1 MEWGAPR
8 KRNAPTG
15 HLTGRVPLSLAFPDG
30 TQPRP
35 GHQLYPGGGR
45 HRRPAQVPEPSF
57 RPSPRPIPSP
67 GGSGA
72 PAGRSG
78 APPEARKAP
87 KSKGGLPRPLVT
99 WKARGARRRFRPL
112 ETVGTAS
119 NTCAM
124 GWVVLGGRGAAGG
137 APV

>member
-8 KRNAPTG
+8 ERAQPSG

-30 TQPRP
+30 PQPRP
-35 GHQLYPGGGR
+35 RPPAVPRGRR
-45 HRRPAQVPEPSF
+45 HRQPAKVPEPSF
-57 RPSPRPIPSP
+57 RPSPPPIPSP

-87 KSKGGLPRPLVT
+87 KSKIGLPRPLFK
-99 WKARGARRRFRPL
+99 WEAWGARCRFRPL